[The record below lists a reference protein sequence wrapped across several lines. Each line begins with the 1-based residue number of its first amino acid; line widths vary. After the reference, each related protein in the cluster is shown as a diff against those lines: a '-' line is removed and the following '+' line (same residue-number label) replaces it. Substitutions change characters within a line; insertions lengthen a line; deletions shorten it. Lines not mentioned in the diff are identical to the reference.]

1 MQGDLDARTLEGAE
15 VALGHW
21 FWYEIEAPLADGA
34 VARVA
39 LKVADVVGM
48 LALKGFAIGERYAE
62 KDAYDIYM
70 LCAHHAG
77 GPRPVALGVLRPAR
91 DEAPVRR
98 GLAAIAEKFRA
109 QDAEGPTWVARF
121 FSPAGED
128 EFERL
133 RLDALMTIQEVL
145 RLTG

>member
-1 MQGDLDARTLEGAE
+1 MVIGVQRC
-15 VALGHW
+15 AL
-21 FWYEIEAPLADGA
+21 P
-34 VARVA
+34 
-39 LKVADVVGM
+39 
-48 LALKGFAIGERYAE
+48 IG
-62 KDAYDIYM
+62 
-70 LCAHHAG
+70 
-77 GPRPVALGVLRPAR
+77 PAR

-133 RLDALMTIQEVL
+133 RLDALMTIQEVW
-145 RLTG
+145 RLTGWPRAAPVVGAEPCRRLLHGKGPAGERWARPRAHPTASVRRWNFS

>member
-1 MQGDLDARTLEGAE
+1 MQRDLEARAVEGAG
-15 VALGHW
+15 VSLGHW
-21 FWYEIEAPLADGA
+21 FRYEIEAPLADGA
-34 VARVA
+34 VTRAAV
-39 LKVADVVGM
+39 KVADVVAM

-77 GPRPVALGVLRPAR
+77 GPRAVADRLRPAR
-91 DEAPVRR
+91 DEASVRR

-121 FSPAGED
+121 FSPAGES

-133 RLDALMTIQEVL
+133 RLDAFMTIQEVL